1 MFWKEIQ
8 RGEKE
13 YPPLLAHI
21 WGNCWV
27 NNWITGE
34 CAWLVTKAKRRVV
47 VRAEK
52 LTGTLELDIKGCRS
66 WSERERT
73 PGPRAGWLNPQQG
86 LKLRRSIVAEELGK
100 SQNRRA
106 IGS

>member
-13 YPPLLAHI
+13 YPPLPAHI
-21 WGNCWV
+21 WV

-52 LTGTLELDIKGCRS
+52 LKGTFELNIKGCRS
-66 WSERERT
+66 WFKRKDSRT
-73 PGPRAGWLNPQQG
+73 ESWMVKSTAGFE
-86 LKLRRSIVAEELGK
+86 AEEIH
-100 SQNRRA
+100 SC
-106 IGS
+106 